1 MKIQEIGELLGCKVL
16 VEAADPDF
24 DYKCAC
30 GADLM
35 SDVLAFVKHDA
46 LLLSGLINPH
56 VVRTAEMMDI
66 QCIIFVRGK
75 MPPEEVLEAAR
86 KRDIALMCTEETMFT
101 ACGLLYTHGLKG
113 SAGKSE

>member
-1 MKIQEIGELLGCKVL
+1 MKLNEIVDLLDAKVL
-16 VEAADPDF
+16 VKPDDF
-24 DYKCAC
+24 DVDFRCAC

-46 LLLSGLINPH
+46 LLLTGLINPH

-75 MPPEEVLEAAR
+75 TPPQEVLDTAKSKE
-86 KRDIALMCTEETMFT
+86 IALLSTEQTMFT
-101 ACGLLYTHGLKG
+101 ACGLLYVNGLTG
-113 SAGKSE
+113 SAGRK